1 MQVVYYEDALMK
13 QEPPDHTTYF
23 EAAARAEILQD
34 EERSITYL
42 ERVIRLFPEQRAEA
56 LRQIGTLQTELSE
69 KYEDE
74 EGDDE
79 RAEHFLEL
87 AEASLRESLTIED
100 HAAGHIGLADVLQYS
115 GDDEQLEEAKDEL
128 YKAQEM
134 TTDKETLAIIESKLG
149 ELAMD
154 RDDYEDALEHYKRV
168 EEIDPTLP
176 GAKAGAGDALRLM
189 GKTEE
194 AKAAYR
200 QAIETEPD
208 NLHAYVDLSQ
218 MYQKEGEES
227 LAREVLEEGRAANP
241 NTVELHL
248 LLAASYIEKNDFR
261 RAEELVNEAEIIN
274 PLDENV
280 QIYRQVL
287 AISKTLSKKLPPLPP
302 AHKKLP
308 PAPGKKKPKKR

>member
-1 MQVVYYEDALMK
+1 
-13 QEPPDHTTYF
+13 
-23 EAAARAEILQD
+23 

-56 LRQIGTLQTELSE
+56 LRQIGALQLELSE
-69 KYEDE
+69 KFEDE
-74 EGDDE
+74 EGDDD
-79 RAEHFLEL
+79 RAERFLEL

-100 HAAGHIGLADVLQYS
+100 HAVGHIGLAEVLQYS
-115 GDDEQLEEAKDEL
+115 GDDEQLEEAENEL
-128 YKAQEM
+128 HKAQEM
-134 TTDKETLAIIESKLG
+134 TTDKETLAIIESKLA
-149 ELAMD
+149 EIAMD
-154 RDDYEDALEHYKRV
+154 REDYEDALEHFKRV
-168 EEIDPTLP
+168 EEIDPTFP

-200 QAIETEPD
+200 EAIETEPD

-227 LAREVLEEGRAANP
+227 LAQEVLEEGIAANP

-261 RAEELVNEAEIIN
+261 RAEELVNQAEIIN

-280 QIYRQVL
+280 QMYRQVL
-287 AISKTLSKKLPPLPP
+287 ALSKALSKKLPPLPP
-302 AHKKLP
+302 ASKKLP

>member
-1 MQVVYYEDALMK
+1 M
-13 QEPPDHTTYF
+13 
-23 EAAARAEILQD
+23 
-34 EERSITYL
+34 
-42 ERVIRLFPEQRAEA
+42 
-56 LRQIGTLQTELSE
+56 
-69 KYEDE
+69 
-74 EGDDE
+74 
-79 RAEHFLEL
+79 
-87 AEASLRESLTIED
+87 
-100 HAAGHIGLADVLQYS
+100 GHIGLADVLQYS
-115 GDDEQLEEAKDEL
+115 GDDEQLEEAENEL

-149 ELAMD
+149 EIAMD
-154 RDDYEDALEHYKRV
+154 RDDYEDALEHFKRV
-168 EEIDPTLP
+168 EEIDPTFP

-227 LAREVLEEGRAANP
+227 LAQEVLEEGIAANP

-261 RAEELVNEAEIIN
+261 LAEELVNQAEIIN

-280 QIYRQVL
+280 QMYKQVL
-287 AISKTLSKKLPPLPP
+287 ALSKALSKKLPPLPP
-302 AHKKLP
+302 APKKLP
-308 PAPGKKKPKKR
+308 PASGKKKPKKR